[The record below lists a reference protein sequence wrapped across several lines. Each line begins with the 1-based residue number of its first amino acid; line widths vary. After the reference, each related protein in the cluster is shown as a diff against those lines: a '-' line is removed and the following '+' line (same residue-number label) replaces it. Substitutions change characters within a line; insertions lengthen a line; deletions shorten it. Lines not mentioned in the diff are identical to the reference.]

1 MSNAEAQTGPSA
13 EGIEA
18 EIVAARAHL
27 ATTVDELVA
36 RAQPKEIVRRQGES
50 ARIAFAEATR
60 DSSGELRLGRV
71 VGVVVSAVVVLVLLL
86 GTLRRRRR

>member
-1 MSNAEAQTGPSA
+1 MSDAGVQTRSSA

-36 RAQPKEIVRRQGES
+36 RAQPKEIVRRQSES

-60 DSSGELRLGRV
+60 DSSGELRLGRI
-71 VGVVVSAVVVLVLLL
+71 VGVVSAVAAVLLL
-86 GTLRRRRR
+86 LGALRRRRH